1 MPLLAYKEETKIEE
15 DSNWQKQGKDFW
27 EINWDLIYLQQD
39 TVLQLLMLASCVAIF
54 PKAVEKIYEYYNIQQ
69 NLAECFLHA

>member
-27 EINWDLIYLQQD
+27 EINWDLIYL
-39 TVLQLLMLASCVAIF
+39 
-54 PKAVEKIYEYYNIQQ
+54 
-69 NLAECFLHA
+69 